1 MPRERGYPLDQLLR
15 FLSQISLHHHHLH
28 SHHEMSSNP
37 PIPPLFTARKTAIL
51 TSLAAPAES
60 YKDASPKGSV
70 DEGIRNLIDEI
81 NAMPGI
87 VTTSSCAGRI
97 SVFLE
102 GAKAPHEPMEEET
115 LPASGSKGTVPG
127 GKGGGRWLFVSHEPI
142 SLSSSS
148 SSSSTEASTWLN
160 TFGLCSDKTTYQ
172 SSRLRPPTKSRLVR
186 FSFEPMV
193 RQLIPS
199 LIHNTT

>member
-1 MPRERGYPLDQLLR
+1 
-15 FLSQISLHHHHLH
+15 
-28 SHHEMSSNP
+28 MSFNT
-37 PIPPLFTARKTAIL
+37 PIPPLFTARKTAIV
-51 TSLAAPAES
+51 TSLSTPTDS

-70 DEGIRNLIDEI
+70 DEGIRDLIDEI

-102 GAKAPHEPMEEET
+102 GAKTSHEAENEEGQST
-115 LPASGSKGTVPG
+115 GGTKGAVPG

-142 SLSSSS
+142 SQASLSND
-148 SSSSTEASTWLN
+148 ARTWLN
-160 TFGLCSDKTTYQ
+160 TFGLCSTSTHR
-172 SSRLRPPTKSRLVR
+172 SPRIRPSVKSRLVR

-193 RQLIPS
+193 SQLIPS
-199 LIHNTT
+199 LTFN